1 MIAPAMVGWR
11 NPARYLAPLA
21 IAAVATVAYVIV
33 HKALIHKHSPAPTPV
48 VQTTNSATT
57 ATTTAAGS
65 PKSKFYVVQPNDTL
79 SKIAAQTGVSVA
91 TLEALNPGVNPNALH
106 PSQRLRLRR

>member
-21 IAAVATVAYVIV
+21 IAAVAAVSYVIV
-33 HKALIHKHSPAPTPV
+33 HKALMHKPAAPV
-48 VQTTNSATT
+48 PIVQTSTSTT
-57 ATTTAAGS
+57 ATTHDVSVKTR
-65 PKSKFYVVQPNDTL
+65 FYVVRPDDTL
-79 SKIAAQTGVSVA
+79 SKIAARTGVSIS
-91 TLEALNPGVNPNALH
+91 TLEKLNPTVNPDALH